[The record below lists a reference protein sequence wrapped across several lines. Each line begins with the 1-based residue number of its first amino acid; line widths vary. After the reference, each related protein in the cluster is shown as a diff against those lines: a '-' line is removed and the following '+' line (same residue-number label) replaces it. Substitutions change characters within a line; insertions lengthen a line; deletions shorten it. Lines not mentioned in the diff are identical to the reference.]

1 MRNQEMVKVHDATPR
16 HTETRKST
24 RSRLTEVVG
33 EALGLIACMCVATIV
48 IAITVKFVMWIL

>member
-1 MRNQEMVKVHDATPR
+1 MRNQEMVKVYDATPR

-33 EALGLIACMCVATIV
+33 EALGAAIV
-48 IAITVKFVMWIL
+48 IAITVKFIMWIL